1 MVKANQYFS
10 GVGRRKSAVAQ
21 VRLTNGQGTL
31 TVNGET
37 ISLPPKL
44 THLLDLVDRQNQVNI
59 SVIARGGG
67 LIGQVDAIVLGVARA
82 LVELNPDF
90 RSTLRKAGFLTRD
103 ARVKERKKP
112 GLRGARRAPQW
123 AKR

>member
-1 MVKANQYFS
+1 MKTNQYFA
-10 GVGRRKSAVAQ
+10 GVGRRKAAVAQ
-21 VRLTNGQGTL
+21 VRLTNGQGAL
-31 TVNGET
+31 TVNGEVKT
-37 ISLPPKL
+37 IPPKL
-44 THLLDLVDRQNQVNI
+44 THLLDLVDRKDSLNI

-90 RSTLRKAGFLTRD
+90 RSSLRKAGFLTRD